1 MSLKIR
7 RFLYILFVIAFLIIT
22 PMVIFY
28 AAGYKFDAGG
38 ISFQKTGS
46 FILDSEPQ
54 GANIFINNKPQQNFF
69 KKIFANEESYIKT
82 PAKIKGL
89 LPEEYDLKI
98 ELEGYWPWQKKLSI
112 RPGTSTYAEDVYL
125 FRNNLPV
132 SILSGEIKNLK
143 LSPDKNKI
151 AALLEGRLVIISV
164 DDEEQIIFPIA
175 EIGGDAEN
183 FSWAPSGKKIIIGKS
198 VFKIDNLI
206 SGQEKIYEFENLN
219 ENMRWD
225 AESDD
230 KIYYSDKNSINMLAL
245 STKSSKKIIENQNF
259 TQLNKTIDTIPDIK
273 SFNGASSTY
282 LTGFIDYLIKGEYL
296 YLVAKNKDLTN
307 LNIFKIGSGQLV
319 RSISMPGSPNYHFI
333 NPQNDLLNIYD
344 ENHQILYLVD
354 PLSYLQS
361 PLAETISN
369 VKYASWVDKNKLLY
383 ANDFEILLFDIASG
397 KKTLLT
403 RISKAITSVIWH
415 PSNNYVLYSTD
426 DSINT
431 IELDERESYNITEI
445 IKLNKI
451 SFPQLNQKGGALYF
465 YAVIGN
471 QEGLYKLII
480 Q

>member
-7 RFLYILFVIAFLIIT
+7 RFLYILFITAFFIIT

-28 AAGYKFDAGG
+28 AAGYKFDSGG

-54 GANIFINNKPQQNFF
+54 GANIFINGKPQQNFF
-69 KKIFANEESYIKT
+69 KKIFANEESYTKT

-89 LPEEYDLKI
+89 LPEEYDLRI

-259 TQLNKTIDTIPDIK
+259 
-273 SFNGASSTY
+273 
-282 LTGFIDYLIKGEYL
+282 IDYLIKGDYI
-296 YLVAKNKDLTN
+296 YLVAGNKDLIN
-307 LNIFKIGSGQLV
+307 LNIFKIDSGQMA
-319 RSISMPGSPNYHFI
+319 RSISMPGSPDYSFI

-344 ENHQILYLVD
+344 KNHQILYFID

-361 PLAETISN
+361 PLVETISN
-369 VKYASWVDKNKLLY
+369 VKYALWVDKNKLLY
-383 ANDFEILLFDIASG
+383 ANDFEIWLFDMASG

-415 PSNNYVLYSTD
+415 PSNNYVIYSTD
-426 DSINT
+426 ESINI
-431 IELDERESYNITEI
+431 IELDERGKYNITEI
-445 IKLNKI
+445 LKLNKI
-451 SFPQLNQKGGALYF
+451 SYPHLNQKGSALYF

-471 QEGLYKLII
+471 QAGLYKLVI

>member
-1 MSLKIR
+1 
-7 RFLYILFVIAFLIIT
+7 
-22 PMVIFY
+22 MVIFY
-28 AAGYKFDAGG
+28 AAGYKFDSGG

-54 GANIFINNKPQQNFF
+54 GANIFINGKPQQNFF
-69 KKIFANEESYIKT
+69 KKIFANEESYTKT

-89 LPEEYDLKI
+89 LPEEYDLRI

-259 TQLNKTIDTIPDIK
+259 
-273 SFNGASSTY
+273 
-282 LTGFIDYLIKGEYL
+282 IDYLIKGDYI
-296 YLVAKNKDLTN
+296 YLVAGNKDLIN
-307 LNIFKIGSGQLV
+307 LNIFKIDSGQMA
-319 RSISMPGSPNYHFI
+319 RSISMPGSPDYSFI

-344 ENHQILYLVD
+344 KNHQILYFID

-361 PLAETISN
+361 PLVETISN
-369 VKYASWVDKNKLLY
+369 VKYALWVDKNKLLY
-383 ANDFEILLFDIASG
+383 ANDFEIWLFDMASG

-415 PSNNYVLYSTD
+415 PSNNYVIYSTD
-426 DSINT
+426 ESINI
-431 IELDERESYNITEI
+431 IELDERGKYNITEI
-445 IKLNKI
+445 LKLNKI
-451 SFPQLNQKGGALYF
+451 SYPHLNQKGSALYF

-471 QEGLYKLII
+471 QAGLYKLVI